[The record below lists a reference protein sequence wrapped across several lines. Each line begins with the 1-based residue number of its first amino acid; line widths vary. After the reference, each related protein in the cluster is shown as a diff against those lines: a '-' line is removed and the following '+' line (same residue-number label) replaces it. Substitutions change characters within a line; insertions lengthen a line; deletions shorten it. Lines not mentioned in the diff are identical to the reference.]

1 MKKNTA
7 NLHGGLL
14 INKPAGVTSHDIVN
28 TVRHIPELK
37 GIKVGHSGTLD
48 PFASGLLIILVGH
61 ATRLQD
67 ELHMLPK
74 TYRAEITLGAT
85 SDTDDSTGVIRP
97 LTSPNPSFVRRGSA
111 RTLPLPEGELEGVGA
126 ALEPNKDQILTALSR
141 IKQQTSQIPPA
152 YAAIK
157 INGKKMYEYAR
168 AGESVERK
176 PRPITIHEIILEEY
190 KYPTL
195 QISVTC
201 STGTYIRSLA
211 RDIGEIL
218 GTGAYCS
225 QLTRTAIGSFTDKNA
240 NSPED
245 LPKVIHSSIIPM
257 EQLVSHIPSIIC
269 AEDIVAKYKQGKVG
283 ECDRDTPIN
292 TPIALLD
299 SNKKLFGIAIR
310 ETEETI
316 VQPKKIFL

>member
-1 MKKNTA
+1 MEKNTA
-7 NLHGGLL
+7 NLSGALL
-14 INKPAGVTSHDIVN
+14 IRKPVGATSFDIV
-28 TVRHIPELK
+28 RDIRRIFGGK
-37 GIKVGHSGTLD
+37 IGHSGTLD
-48 PFASGLLIILVGH
+48 PFATGLLIILIGH

-74 TYRAEITLGAT
+74 RYRAAITLGAT
-85 SDTDDSTGVIRP
+85 SDTDDSAGKIQEVSDAIPT
-97 LTSPNPSFVRRGSA
+97 
-111 RTLPLPEGELEGVGA
+111 EQE
-126 ALEPNKDQILTALSR
+126 ILTALAH
-141 IKQQTSQIPPA
+141 IQHQTSQIPPA

-176 PRPITIHEIILEEY
+176 ARPITMHEIILEEY
-190 KYPTL
+190 TYSTL

-225 QLTRTAIGSFTDKNA
+225 QLTRTAIGSFTNKNA
-240 NSPED
+240 NSPEE
-245 LPKVIHSSIIPM
+245 LPKVIHSSIISM
-257 EQLVSHIPSIIC
+257 EQLVSHIPSITC
-269 AEDIVAKYKQGKVG
+269 TNDSVAKYKKGEVG
-283 ECDRDTPIN
+283 ECDKDTPIN

-299 SNKKLFGIAIR
+299 ENKKLFGIAIR
-310 ETEETI
+310 ETEKTI
-316 VQPKKIFL
+316 VKPKKIFL